1 MRIAYAGSP
10 AAAVAPLRALD
21 ASEHDVRLVI
31 TQPDRRR
38 GRRGTPTPTPVGEA
52 ALEMGLP
59 VMRPDTINAAEVIA
73 DIEAADIEALVVVA
87 FGQILRDGVLSRWPC
102 INVHFSLL
110 PAYRGAAPVER
121 AIIDGVR
128 ETGVT
133 IMMMDAGLD
142 TGPMLVS
149 RSTPIAHDDTGGALT
164 ERLSHLGASLL
175 VDALGGIAAGELT
188 ATPQPDDGVSLA
200 PKIEAADRVVDPGR
214 PAPEV
219 ARRIRALAPHIG
231 ATATVDGQPFKL
243 WEAVE
248 SPAAAP
254 AGRLVADGG
263 RLLLGCAGG
272 AVEIRILQP
281 PGKGRMAAA
290 DFLRGWRGPLEWGS
304 ADG

>member
-10 AAAVAPLRALD
+10 GAAVAPLRALD

-38 GRRGTPTPTPVGEA
+38 GRRGAPTPTPVGEA
-52 ALEMGLP
+52 ALAMGLP
-59 VMRPDTINAAEVIA
+59 LTRPDTINAAEVVA
-73 DIEAADIEALVVVA
+73 EIEAADVEALVVVA
-87 FGQILRDGVLSRWPC
+87 FGQILRDGILSRWPC
-102 INVHFSLL
+102 VNVHFSLL

-121 AIIDGVR
+121 AIMDGVR

-142 TGPMLVS
+142 TGPMLVA
-149 RSTPIAHDDTGGALT
+149 RSTPVAGDETGGALT
-164 ERLSHLGASLL
+164 ERLSHLGAPLL
-175 VDALGGIAAGELT
+175 VDALAGIAAGELV
-188 ATPQPDDGVSLA
+188 ATPQPDQGVSLA
-200 PKIEAADRVVDPGR
+200 PKIEAADRVVDAGR

-231 ATATVDGQPFKL
+231 STATVDGQPFKV
-243 WEAVE
+243 WEGVE
-248 SPAAAP
+248 SAESAP
-254 AGRLVADGG
+254 AGRLVADGE

-272 AVEIRILQP
+272 TVEISILQP

-304 ADG
+304 VDG